1 MKKLRS
7 PPAAPPL
14 EEVLRPPAP
23 PEAARRLDRVLEA
36 RPPDRLATVARDRL
50 AKTGIAIA
58 IAIEVTGVT
67 GVIGV
72 IGATDRSALRERR

>member
-58 IAIEVTGVT
+58 IAIAIEVTGVT
-67 GVIGV
+67 GV

>member
-58 IAIEVTGVT
+58 IEVT

-72 IGATDRSALRERR
+72 IGATDRSALRGRR

>member
-1 MKKLRS
+1 VKKLRS

-36 RPPDRLATVARDRL
+36 RPPDRLATVVRDRL

-58 IAIEVTGVT
+58 IAIAIEVT

>member
-14 EEVLRPPAP
+14 EEVLRPPAPPAP

-36 RPPDRLATVARDRL
+36 RPPDRLATVVRDRL

-58 IAIEVTGVT
+58 IAIEVTGV
-67 GVIGV
+67 

>member
-7 PPAAPPL
+7 PPAARPL

-58 IAIEVTGVT
+58 IAIAIAIEVT
-67 GVIGV
+67 GV
-72 IGATDRSALRERR
+72 IGATDRSALRARR

>member
-7 PPAAPPL
+7 PPAARPL

-36 RPPDRLATVARDRL
+36 RPADRLATVARDRL
-50 AKTGIAIA
+50 AKTAIAIA
-58 IAIEVTGVT
+58 IAVT
-67 GVIGV
+67 GV
-72 IGATDRSALRERR
+72 IGATDRSALRARR

>member
-1 MKKLRS
+1 VKKLRS

-36 RPPDRLATVARDRL
+36 RPPDRLATVVRDRL

-58 IAIEVTGVT
+58 IAIEVTGV
-67 GVIGV
+67 IGV

>member
-1 MKKLRS
+1 MKNLRS

-50 AKTGIAIA
+50 AKTA

-67 GVIGV
+67 GV

>member
-7 PPAAPPL
+7 PPAARPL

-58 IAIEVTGVT
+58 IAIEVTGV
-67 GVIGV
+67 IGV

>member
-1 MKKLRS
+1 VKKLRS

-36 RPPDRLATVARDRL
+36 RPPDRLATVVRDRL
-50 AKTGIAIA
+50 AKTGIA

-67 GVIGV
+67 GVIG
-72 IGATDRSALRERR
+72 ATDRSALRERR